1 MRIPE
6 KNPSHVVLNQNSIM
20 KFAAALLLGLGAVNA
35 IELTPDNW
43 DSAVAGKIRKKDG
56 RLAFAD
62 YEGKATC
69 S

>member
-1 MRIPE
+1 
-6 KNPSHVVLNQNSIM
+6 M